1 MCNFNQFSFGHG
13 KIHTLHFCLFT
24 LMNIE
29 TYRNFCLSFPGTTED
44 LPFDEN
50 TLCFKVMG
58 KIFTICD
65 IDEFE
70 SINLKCDPVKA
81 IELREQY
88 PEIVV
93 PGYYMN
99 KKHWNTV
106 SMQHNLPE
114 KLIKE
119 WITDSYNLVV
129 AGLTKK
135 EREGLQE

>member
-1 MCNFNQFSFGHG
+1 MPVPANAGAPC
-13 KIHTLHFCLFT
+13 TLHPE
-24 LMNIE
+24 MNIE
-29 TYRNFCLSFPGTTED
+29 AYRNFCLSFPGATED

-58 KIFTICD
+58 KIFSICD
-65 IDEFE
+65 IEEFE

-88 PEIVV
+88 PDIVV
-93 PGYYMN
+93 PGYHMN

-106 SMQHNLPE
+106 SMQDNLSDE
-114 KLIKE
+114 LIKE

-129 AGLTKK
+129 AGLTKRDWEK
-135 EREGLQE
+135 LEGKSEK

>member
-1 MCNFNQFSFGHG
+1 
-13 KIHTLHFCLFT
+13 
-24 LMNIE
+24 MNIE
-29 TYRNFCLSFPGTTED
+29 EYRSYCLSFSGATED

-58 KIFTICD
+58 KIFSICD

-81 IELREQY
+81 IELREMY
-88 PEIVV
+88 PDLVI
-93 PGYYMN
+93 PGYHMN

-106 SMQHNLPE
+106 SMQDSLPDE
-114 KLIKE
+114 RIKE

-129 AGLTKK
+129 AKLPKR
-135 EREGLQE
+135 EREVLDR